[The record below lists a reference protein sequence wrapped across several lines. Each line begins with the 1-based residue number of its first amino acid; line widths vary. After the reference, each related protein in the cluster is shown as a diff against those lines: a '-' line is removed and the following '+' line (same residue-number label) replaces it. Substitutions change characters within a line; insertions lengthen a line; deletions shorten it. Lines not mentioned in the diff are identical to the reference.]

1 MNRSKAVDIQFGSVI
16 EAILERLKKEESCIV
31 TIDGLCGSGKSTLVS
46 ILKERFDCNVF
57 HMDDYFLPKN
67 MKTDDR
73 LAEPGGNVHYERFQ
87 EEVLAS
93 LLRQETVTY
102 HPYNCM
108 TASLEAPITVTH
120 KKLTIIEGTYSL
132 HPTLRHAATLKVFL
146 ALDETEQLKRIKQ
159 RSGEEKLQQFIQ
171 VWIPLET
178 RYFQELKIKD
188 LCDLVL
194 DTTNFINLTED

>member
-1 MNRSKAVDIQFGSVI
+1 MNRSQAEDIQYSPVI
-16 EAILERLKKEESCIV
+16 EVIKENLKKEEPCIV
-31 TIDGLCGSGKSTLVS
+31 AIDGLCGSGKSTLAA

-57 HMDDYFLPKN
+57 HMDDYFLPKS
-67 MKTDDR
+67 MKTEER

-93 LLRQETVTY
+93 LLKQEMVTY
-102 HPYNCM
+102 RPYNCV
-108 TASLEAPITVTH
+108 TASLEAPITLAH
-120 KKLTIIEGTYSL
+120 KKLTIIEGTYVL

-146 ALDETEQLKRIKQ
+146 TVNETEQVKRIKQ
-159 RSGEEKLQQFIQ
+159 RSGEEKLQQFIR

-178 RYFQELKIKD
+178 RYFQELRIKD

-194 DTTNFINLTED
+194 DTTNFIDLTEG